1 MQCKIDNLIKIFEK
15 SICKIEKINSYV
27 KIDKIFYK
35 NIYECSKIV
44 IQQSLKKKLEVIITL
59 KKLFFFLGKIFYNY

>member
-1 MQCKIDNLIKIFEK
+1 MIKIFEK